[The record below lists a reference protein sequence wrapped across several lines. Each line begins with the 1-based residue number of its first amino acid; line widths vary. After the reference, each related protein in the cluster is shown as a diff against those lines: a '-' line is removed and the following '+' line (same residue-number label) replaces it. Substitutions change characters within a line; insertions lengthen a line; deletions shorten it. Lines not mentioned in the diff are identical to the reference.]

1 MAKVRDEYWIP
12 RLRRMARRVRKNCFG
27 CKRFH
32 ATRLPNPQPG
42 KLPKDRSSGELPF
55 QVVGVDYA
63 GPIRYRAGNKQERKA
78 YILVYACSLTRA
90 LYLEVTKTLST
101 EEFLNTLKRFI
112 ARKGRPEKIYSDNAK
127 TFVAGAKW
135 LKRIMQDE
143 RFNDELAKMAIK
155 WQFNLSRAPWWG
167 GQYERLIGLIKQ
179 ALYKSIGNGHLTG
192 TELEEVIL
200 DIESKEINTSKM
212 TICGNEQGTS
222 NGAKTSCG
230 RDGEENRGKWRL
242 GIVQSLITGKDGIVQ
257 GARLQ
262 VGQSNIERAVQHLY
276 PMELSCDAE
285 LKPATSKLRADV
297 PEFRPKRNAA
307 AIAECRIKD
316 IGENEDD

>member
-1 MAKVRDEYWIP
+1 
-12 RLRRMARRVRKNCFG
+12 
-27 CKRFH
+27 
-32 ATRLPNPQPG
+32 
-42 KLPKDRSSGELPF
+42 
-55 QVVGVDYA
+55 
-63 GPIRYRAGNKQERKA
+63 
-78 YILVYACSLTRA
+78 
-90 LYLEVTKTLST
+90 
-101 EEFLNTLKRFI
+101 
-112 ARKGRPEKIYSDNAK
+112 
-127 TFVAGAKW
+127 
-135 LKRIMQDE
+135 MQDE

-179 ALYKSIGNGHLTG
+179 ALYKSIGNGHLTC

-200 DIESKEINTSKM
+200 DIEVALNNRPLSYVEDDAQLPLLTPNILQFGRPN
-212 TICGNEQGTS
+212 ILPEQRNQHIEDDDLRKRARYIKRCKDVLWKRWS
-222 NGAKTSCG
+222 SEYLKSLRERHNMKNGEKVIRLNIGDVVIVKS
-230 RDGEENRGKWRL
+230 EEKNRGKWRL
-242 GIVQSLITGKDGIVQ
+242 GIVQSLITGKDGIVR
-257 GARLQ
+257 GARLR